1 MIATIGQTQ
10 PVKEQW
16 GIFEL
21 EPGFRLWV
29 RVMVP
34 FVVTHPG
41 PPKSDQLRISTVVV
55 TEAADSFKGN
65 ASGQNIDFKTAKPA
79 KSYEP
84 VGVVAPC
91 ESLVQLP
98 NNVYVHL
105 KLNPVRARRYGDFAP
120 DGDPLVQLDNE
131 IQVQMIAPPGTPQP
145 TGFAF
150 NPPPPALPAAGGD

>member
-34 FVVTHPG
+34 FVETQPD
-41 PPKSDQLRISTVVV
+41 PSKPDQLRISTVVV
-55 TEAADSFKGN
+55 TEAADSFKGKS
-65 ASGQNIDFKTAKPA
+65 SGQNIDFKTEKAA

-84 VGVVAPC
+84 VEVVVPC

-105 KLNPVRARRYGDFAP
+105 KLDPVRARRYGDFAP
-120 DGDPLVQLDNE
+120 DGNPVVQLDNE
-131 IQVQMIAPPGTPQP
+131 IRVQIIAPPGTPQP
-145 TGFAF
+145 TGLAF
-150 NPPPPALPAAGGD
+150 NPPQPALPTAGGA